1 MQYHNI
7 ESEFGAGLGQWW
19 GRRGLSQGPDSGDK
33 VQTKE
38 EGGKIWGQETKGR
51 DLGQEATG
59 GIRKGQQVPES
70 EWQGKIRYSGR
81 IQAGKVEHTKIILI
95 QAGECSQL
103 KPFFKKNRV
112 PFINS

>member
-1 MQYHNI
+1 M
-7 ESEFGAGLGQWW
+7 
-19 GRRGLSQGPDSGDK
+19 
-33 VQTKE
+33 QTKE